1 MKSIF
6 YPILILSFLLP
17 GPTLFAHSGEEES
30 IRTTLAAQVVEWN
43 RGNIAG
49 YMHGYWESDS
59 LVFIGKKGPTYGYD
73 ATLARYRKSYPDAA
87 HMGQLSSTVLR
98 VRMLSSEYAYV
109 TGRWALKRKA
119 GDVSGYYTLLL
130 RRIGNEWVIIEDH
143 SS

>member
-1 MKSIF
+1 MKF
-6 YPILILSFLLP
+6 LFFPFLILLFLLP
-17 GPTLFAHSGEEES
+17 RPALFAQTGEEGA
-30 IRTTLAAQVVEWN
+30 IRTMLSAQVAEWN

-59 LVFIGKKGPTYGYD
+59 LVFIGKKGPTYGYK
-73 ATLARYRKSYPDAA
+73 ATLSRYRKSYPDAA
-87 HMGQLSSTVLR
+87 HMGRLSSTVLR

-119 GDVSGYYTLLL
+119 GDVAGYYTLLL
-130 RRIGNEWVIIEDH
+130 HRIGNEWVIIEDH